1 MLAQYLVCIRPHSPK
16 ALENTPDLVMVL
28 RTECSQNKEMNTNSA
43 SMRLLFLRSALSLCS
58 VVAMPQLA
66 PCQQNGRTDEAL
78 TANSK
83 QLASILGLAAKVS
96 QLRALRTRDSD
107 PPTATMDEVLVRQ
120 ELLEAIQA
128 AALEVD
134 SVLAELTNERGQL
147 ADLRASL
154 QSRRDRTVNRLNAA
168 ALMTGSGLGAA
179 VSATQFTTLS
189 SRTQNVGDSLGIG
202 SGIASTIFALL
213 AVRKQAGPSGTV
225 GETPNMLAP
234 LLGSQVEAVLSS
246 YYPDSVMQYL
256 RSIPETGDP
265 KRGTRLEQLMEQWTN
280 AGRLDPSDS
289 VKRQQKIAVL
299 STSMDSKVKIS
310 IDDLTDRIAMLTD
323 VSGRVL
329 LMKRDLAVL
338 LRACSST

>member
-1 MLAQYLVCIRPHSPK
+1 
-16 ALENTPDLVMVL
+16 
-28 RTECSQNKEMNTNSA
+28 MNTNRA
-43 SMRLLFLRSALSLCS
+43 SMQLLFLRLALSLFS

-66 PCQQNGRTDEAL
+66 PCQQTARTNEAL
-78 TANSK
+78 TANSQ
-83 QLASILGLAAKVS
+83 QLAGILGLDAKVS
-96 QLRALRTRDSD
+96 QLRALCNRDSGLLAAT
-107 PPTATMDEVLVRQ
+107 PPNTTMDEVQVRQ
-120 ELLEAIQA
+120 DLLEAIQA

-147 ADLRASL
+147 ADLRSSL

-179 VSATQFTTLS
+179 VSSTQFTTLS
-189 SRTQNVGDSLGIG
+189 SRTQNVGDGLGIG

-234 LLGSQVEAVLSS
+234 LLGSEVEPVLSS

-256 RSIPETGDP
+256 RSIPATGDP
-265 KRGTRLEQLMEQWTN
+265 KRGTRLEQLTEQWTN
-280 AGRLDPSDS
+280 AGRLDSMDS

-299 STSMDSKVKIS
+299 STSMNSKVKIS
-310 IDDLTDRIAMLTD
+310 IDDLTDRMAMLTD
-323 VSGRVL
+323 VSGRVS

-338 LRACSST
+338 LRSCSSSAGR